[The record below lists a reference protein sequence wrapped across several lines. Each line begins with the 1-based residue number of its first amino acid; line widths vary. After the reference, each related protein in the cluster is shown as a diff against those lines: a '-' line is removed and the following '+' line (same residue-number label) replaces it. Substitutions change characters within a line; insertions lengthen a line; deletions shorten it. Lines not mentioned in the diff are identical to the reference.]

1 MKKTAIA
8 ELIAINNRNIK
19 RLKKISKNET
29 DRFYHGMITYAQAF
43 NLDLQHF
50 KKLEKEIID
59 DVYDNALQNE
69 KQLDLT
75 QGCENPFC
83 DNGKI
88 EMPYGEFIS
97 CSICENK
104 Q

>member
-8 ELIAINNRNIK
+8 ELIAINNRNIQ
-19 RLKKISKNET
+19 RLKELTYKENN
-29 DRFYHGMITYAQAF
+29 FYIGMLTYAQAF

>member
-1 MKKTAIA
+1 MT
-8 ELIAINNRNIK
+8 IK
-19 RLKKISKNET
+19 QE
-29 DRFYHGMITYAQAF
+29 AV

-69 KQLDLT
+69 IQLDLT
-75 QGCENPFC
+75 QGCENPYC

-88 EMPYGEFIS
+88 EMPYGEYIS

-104 Q
+104 

>member
-1 MKKTAIA
+1 MKTAIA
-8 ELIAINNRNIK
+8 ELIEINNRNIK
-19 RLKKISKNET
+19 KLKELSKTEEN
-29 DRFYHGMITYAQAF
+29 RFYQGMLTYAQAF

-50 KKLEKEIID
+50 KKLEREIIN

-75 QGCENPFC
+75 QGCENPHC

-88 EMPYGEFIS
+88 EMPYNEFIN

-104 Q
+104 

>member
-1 MKKTAIA
+1 MKTAIF
-8 ELIAINNRNIK
+8 ELIAINNINIK
-19 RLKKISKNET
+19 RLKELSKTEEN
-29 DRFYHGMITYAQAF
+29 RFYHGMLCYAQAF
-43 NLDLQHF
+43 NYDLQHF

-59 DVYDNALQNE
+59 SVYDNALQNE

-75 QGCENPFC
+75 QGCENIFC

-88 EMPYGEFIS
+88 EMPYGEYIS

-104 Q
+104 